1 MPARAADRDDDSKK
15 RKRKRR
21 ETETEKRP
29 TNGRASKGKRQNNHD
44 SLRPGRVAP
53 DSDLDA
59 AGACAARLPVV
70 LQGGVLDHVAED
82 LDGAF
87 LDDPGFT
94 LSPFERFSY
103 QVLFCGIKYV
113 DISLCDTRLIAGNRS
128 STQPR
133 AARATCLLLEDT
145 TMQTRQTI
153 SGAAFISLV
162 RAASILS
169 CPLVYTKQGF
179 TSRLLPASED
189 SSLPE
194 MYNLGLVR

>member
-1 MPARAADRDDDSKK
+1 M
-15 RKRKRR
+15 RK
-21 ETETEKRP
+21 P
-29 TNGRASKGKRQNNHD
+29 TKAELLG
-44 SLRPGRVAP
+44 
-53 DSDLDA
+53 A
-59 AGACAARLPVV
+59 AGKSVPDVIA
-70 LQGGVLDHVAED
+70 
-82 LDGAF
+82 
-87 LDDPGFT
+87 PG
-94 LSPFERFSY
+94 LK
-103 QVLFCGIKYV
+103 VLFCGIKYV

-133 AARATCLLLEDT
+133 AARATCLLLEGT

-153 SGAAFISLV
+153 SGAAFISPV
-162 RAASILS
+162 HGASISS